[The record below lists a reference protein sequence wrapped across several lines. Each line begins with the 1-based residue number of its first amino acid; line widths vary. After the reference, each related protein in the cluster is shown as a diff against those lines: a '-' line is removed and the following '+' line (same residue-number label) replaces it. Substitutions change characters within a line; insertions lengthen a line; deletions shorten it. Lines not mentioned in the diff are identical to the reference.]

1 VIRVLVA
8 EDHTIVREGIKQLI
22 GMARDLEVAGEAC
35 NGEQLLEVL
44 RRTPC
49 DVVLLDISM
58 PGVNGLEA
66 IPRIRALTEA
76 PAILVLSM
84 HAEAQMAARA
94 LKAGAAGYAEA
105 PAILVL
111 SMHDEAQMA
120 ARALKAGAA
129 GYATKDSDP
138 ALLITAIRKVAS
150 GGRYIDPA
158 LADRMVFEV
167 GLTDSRPPHAQLS
180 EREFSVFER
189 LVRGEGVNDIALHL
203 AISNKTVSTH
213 KARLMQKLGA
223 HSMADLVRYAMEHR
237 LV

>member
-22 GMARDLEVAGEAC
+22 GLAKDLEVAGEAA
-35 NGEQLLEVL
+35 NGEQLMEAL
-44 RRTPC
+44 RHTPC
-49 DVVLLDISM
+49 EVVLLDISM

-66 IPRIRALTEA
+66 IPRIRALSE
-76 PAILVLSM
+76 P
-84 HAEAQMAARA
+84 
-94 LKAGAAGYAEA
+94 

-120 ARALKAGAA
+120 ARALKTGAA

-138 ALLITAIRKVAS
+138 ALLLTAIRKVAS
-150 GGRYIDPA
+150 GGRYIDPE

-167 GLTDSRPPHAQLS
+167 GLTDERPPHALLS

-189 LVRGEGVNDIALHL
+189 LVRGDSVNDIAQEL
-203 AISNKTVSTH
+203 ALSSKTISTH

-223 HSMADLVRYAMEHR
+223 NSVADLVRYALEHK
-237 LV
+237 L

>member
-1 VIRVLVA
+1 MIRVLVA

-22 GMARDLEVAGEAC
+22 GMAKDMQVVGEAG
-35 NGEQLLEVL
+35 NGEQLMDVL
-44 RRTPC
+44 RQTPC

-66 IPRIRALTEA
+66 IPRIRALLQP
-76 PAILVLSM
+76 PAVLM
-84 HAEAQMAARA
+84 
-94 LKAGAAGYAEA
+94 
-105 PAILVL
+105 L

-120 ARALKAGAA
+120 ARALKIGAA

-138 ALLITAIRKVAS
+138 ALLLTAIRKVAS
-150 GGRYIDPA
+150 GGRYIDPE

-167 GLTDSRPPHAQLS
+167 GLTDSRPPHALLS

-189 LVRGEGVNDIALHL
+189 LVQGEGVNEIAQHL
-203 AISNKTVSTH
+203 AISSKTVSTH
-213 KARLMQKLGA
+213 KARLMEKMGA
-223 HSMADLVRYAMEHR
+223 HSVAELVKYAMEHK

>member
-1 VIRVLVA
+1 MIRVLVT

-22 GMARDLEVAGEAC
+22 GMAKDMQVVGEAG
-35 NGEQLLEVL
+35 NGEQLMDVL
-44 RRTPC
+44 RQTPC

-66 IPRIRALTEA
+66 IPRIRALLQP
-76 PAILVLSM
+76 PAVLM
-84 HAEAQMAARA
+84 
-94 LKAGAAGYAEA
+94 
-105 PAILVL
+105 L

-120 ARALKAGAA
+120 ARALKIGAA

-138 ALLITAIRKVAS
+138 ALLLTAIRKVAS
-150 GGRYIDPA
+150 GGRYIDPE

-167 GLTDSRPPHAQLS
+167 GLTDSRPPHALLS

-189 LVRGEGVNDIALHL
+189 LVQGEGVNEIAQHL
-203 AISNKTVSTH
+203 AISSKTVSTH
-213 KARLMQKLGA
+213 KARLMEKMGA
-223 HSMADLVRYAMEHR
+223 HSVAELVKYAMEHK

>member
-1 VIRVLVA
+1 MIRVMVA

-22 GMARDLEVAGEAC
+22 GLAKDMQVVGEAS
-35 NGEQLLEVL
+35 NGEQLLATL
-44 RRTPC
+44 RQVPC

-66 IPRIRALTEA
+66 IPRIRALA
-76 PAILVLSM
+76 
-84 HAEAQMAARA
+84 H
-94 LKAGAAGYAEA
+94 A

-120 ARALKAGAA
+120 ARALKIGAA

-138 ALLITAIRKVAS
+138 ALLLAAIRKVAS
-150 GGRYIDPA
+150 GGRYIDPQ

-167 GLTDSRPPHAQLS
+167 GLTDERPAHALLS

-189 LVRGEGVNDIALHL
+189 LVQGASVNEIAQQL
-203 AISNKTVSTH
+203 ALSNKTISTH
-213 KARLMQKLGA
+213 KARLMQKMNVS
-223 HSMADLVRYAMEHR
+223 SMADLVRYAMEHK
-237 LV
+237 LL

>member
-1 VIRVLVA
+1 MIRVLVA

-22 GMARDLEVAGEAC
+22 GLAKDMQVVGEAA
-35 NGEQLLEVL
+35 NGEQLLDSL
-44 RRTPC
+44 RHTRC

-58 PGVNGLEA
+58 PGVSGLEA
-66 IPRIRALTEA
+66 IPRIRALHDA
-76 PAILVLSM
+76 PAILM
-84 HAEAQMAARA
+84 
-94 LKAGAAGYAEA
+94 
-105 PAILVL
+105 L

-138 ALLITAIRKVAS
+138 ALLLAAIRRVAR

-167 GLTDSRPPHAQLS
+167 GLTESRPLHTLLS

-189 LVRGEGVNDIALHL
+189 LAQGANVNDIAQQL
-203 AISNKTVSTH
+203 ALSSKTISTH
-213 KARLMQKLGA
+213 KARLMQKLKVNSLA
-223 HSMADLVRYAMEHR
+223 ELVKYAMEHK
-237 LV
+237 LI

>member
-1 VIRVLVA
+1 MIRVLVA

-35 NGEQLLEVL
+35 NGEQLIEVL

-66 IPRIRALTEA
+66 IPRIRALN
-76 PAILVLSM
+76 
-84 HAEAQMAARA
+84 
-94 LKAGAAGYAEA
+94 EA

-120 ARALKAGAA
+120 ARALKVGAA
-129 GYATKDSDP
+129 GYARLGDSDP
-138 ALLITAIRKVAS
+138 ALLITAIRKVAG

-189 LVRGEGVNDIALHL
+189 LVRGESVNDIALHL

>member
-1 VIRVLVA
+1 MIRVLVA

-22 GMARDLEVAGEAC
+22 SLAKDMQVVGEAG
-35 NGEQLLEVL
+35 NGEQLLATL
-44 RRTPC
+44 RQLAC

-66 IPRIRALTEA
+66 IPRIRAL
-76 PAILVLSM
+76 
-84 HAEAQMAARA
+84 
-94 LKAGAAGYAEA
+94 AGA

-120 ARALKAGAA
+120 ARALKVGAA

-138 ALLITAIRKVAS
+138 TLLLAAIRKVAG
-150 GGRYIDPA
+150 GGRYIDPQ

-167 GLTDSRPPHAQLS
+167 GLTDDRPAHALLS

-189 LVRGEGVNDIALHL
+189 LVQGASVNDIAQQL
-203 AISNKTVSTH
+203 ALSNKTISTH
-213 KARLMQKLGA
+213 KARLMQKMNI
-223 HSMADLVRYAMEHR
+223 STMAELVRYAMEHK
-237 LV
+237 LL

>member
-1 VIRVLVA
+1 MIRVLVA

-22 GMARDLEVAGEAC
+22 GLTKDMQVVGEAA
-35 NGEQLLEVL
+35 NGEQLLDSL
-44 RRTPC
+44 RHIRC

-58 PGVNGLEA
+58 PGVSGLEA
-66 IPRIRALTEA
+66 IPRIRALHDA
-76 PAILVLSM
+76 PAILM
-84 HAEAQMAARA
+84 
-94 LKAGAAGYAEA
+94 
-105 PAILVL
+105 L

-138 ALLITAIRKVAS
+138 ALLLAAIRRVAG

-167 GLTDSRPPHAQLS
+167 GLTESRPLHTLLS

-189 LVRGEGVNDIALHL
+189 LAQGANVNDIAQQL
-203 AISNKTVSTH
+203 ALSSKTISTH
-213 KARLMQKLGA
+213 KARLMQKLKVNSLA
-223 HSMADLVRYAMEHR
+223 ELVKYAMEHK
-237 LV
+237 LI

>member
-1 VIRVLVA
+1 MIRVLVA

-22 GMARDLEVAGEAC
+22 GMAKDMQVVGEAG
-35 NGEQLLEVL
+35 NGEQLMDVL
-44 RRTPC
+44 RQTPC

-66 IPRIRALTEA
+66 IPRIRALLQP
-76 PAILVLSM
+76 PAVLM
-84 HAEAQMAARA
+84 
-94 LKAGAAGYAEA
+94 
-105 PAILVL
+105 L

-120 ARALKAGAA
+120 ARALKVGAA

-138 ALLITAIRKVAS
+138 ALLLTAIRKVAS
-150 GGRYIDPA
+150 GGRYIDPE

-167 GLTDSRPPHAQLS
+167 GQTDSRPPHALLS

-189 LVRGEGVNDIALHL
+189 LVQGEGVNEIAQHL
-203 AISNKTVSTH
+203 AISSKTVSTH
-213 KARLMQKLGA
+213 KARLMEKMGA
-223 HSMADLVRYAMEHR
+223 HSVAELVKYAMEHK